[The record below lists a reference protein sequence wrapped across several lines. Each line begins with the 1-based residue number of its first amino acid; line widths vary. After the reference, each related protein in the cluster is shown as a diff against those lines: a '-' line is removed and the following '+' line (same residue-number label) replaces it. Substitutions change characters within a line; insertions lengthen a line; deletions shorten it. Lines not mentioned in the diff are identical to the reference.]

1 METREMQQNVL
12 SCSIRTEL
20 QAQMAY
26 LSKAKYDWRPLELRA
41 GPDGLFVKRSLEVF
55 PHENG
60 ALPLS
65 YRPKV
70 DRTGFEPAASPL
82 AMEVSRRAVTGK
94 MYVSR
99 RLCDLSILAGSFDLL
114 DSSNTYLA
122 ETRVPYSPRAL
133 TSLCPRED

>member
-1 METREMQQNVL
+1 MRSTTGDL
-12 SCSIRTEL
+12 WSFAH
-20 QAQMAY
+20 AQMAY
-26 LSKAKYDWRPLELRA
+26 LSKEC
-41 GPDGLFVKRSLEVF
+41 LEVF

-82 AMEVSRRAVTGK
+82 SVEVSREAVTGK
-94 MYVSR
+94 
-99 RLCDLSILAGSFDLL
+99 LAWSFDLL